1 MNSRD
6 LSEGAANGRSVRT
19 HGPGTFRTVAG
30 RLSVFRFVLILLGGW
45 AVLASGC
52 TAAGSEEGALQRGDE
67 AFARGEY
74 QEALAEY
81 RLVMRQG
88 NEDVEIL
95 TRAAHA
101 FAKVGR
107 IDEARD
113 LYWAAVEKDPEV
125 ADLAA
130 ADLLRV
136 AQRAT
141 RNRRDGI
148 MAAAAVEA
156 ALELR
161 PGVNLTGLAR
171 PLAEHFSRNG
181 QYGQALPYFQKAMGE
196 VGQDPILILDMARA
210 HEELGDC
217 ELALMYLEQIQD
229 EVPLLRRSEVEW
241 RMGHCSFEL
250 GRQALDDERLEPAL
264 EFFQVTIEMGEP
276 RNRVAQAWFEVGE
289 IRAQQGRCA
298 EAIEAFEQVQ
308 REELGGGIL
317 MQRARDR
324 IDDIRFRRGGDGP
337 C

>member
-1 MNSRD
+1 MNV
-6 LSEGAANGRSVRT
+6 LSPDSTRELIPGRPRSGGGKVRL
-19 HGPGTFRTVAG
+19 G
-30 RLSVFRFVLILLGGW
+30 LLLL
-45 AVLASGC
+45 LALVGMTGVHAGC
-52 TAAGSEEGALQRGDE
+52 TAAGSGDGALQRGDE
-67 AFARGEY
+67 AFARGDY
-74 QEALAEY
+74 PEALAEY

-95 TRAAHA
+95 TRTAHA

-107 IDEARD
+107 IDDARE
-113 LYWAAVEKDPEV
+113 LYWLAVEKDPGV

-136 AQRAT
+136 AHRAT
-141 RNRRDGI
+141 RSRRDGI

-196 VGQDPILILDMARA
+196 VGHDPILVLDMARA

-217 ELALMYLEQIQD
+217 ELALTYLEQIQD
-229 EVPLLRRSEVEW
+229 EVPVVRRSEVEW

-250 GRQALDDERLEPAL
+250 GREAMEAERFEAAL
-264 EFFQVTIEMGEP
+264 EFFNVTIEMGEP

-289 IRAQQGRCA
+289 IRAKEGRCA
-298 EAIEAFEQVQ
+298 EAIQAFEQVQ

-317 MQRARDR
+317 IQRARDR